1 MSGNRVKHRVRRGVC
16 ALLTAALLAPVWG
29 SALPVGAVT
38 QSEID
43 ALKARPAESQERQA
57 ELE

>member
-38 QSEID
+38 QSEIG
-43 ALKARPAESQERQA
+43 AL
-57 ELE
+57 